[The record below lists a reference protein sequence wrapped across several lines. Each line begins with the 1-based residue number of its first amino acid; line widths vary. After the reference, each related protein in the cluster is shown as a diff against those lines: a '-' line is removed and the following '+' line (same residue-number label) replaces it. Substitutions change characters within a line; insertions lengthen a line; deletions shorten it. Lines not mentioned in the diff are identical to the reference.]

1 VIDALRIPKSSS
13 GATKSIAT
21 MNIIESTQIAFFQHF
36 GATGENVPLSKM
48 LKDIKGN
55 KWKGQV
61 DRLRAKGREAVG
73 YDEAK
78 KKLPAFMLSGT
89 TAGGHKAADVIKHS
103 GLLQIDVDKVGAEHA
118 ANLRDR
124 IGDDRHILAAWISPS
139 GDGVKAILRIPASV
153 SGHKAAF
160 AAAVDYMRE
169 TFGVEIDEKCSDVG
183 RLCFVS
189 HDPALVDNLDAVSLE
204 VATVPKAPAC
214 PDNSS
219 ESLNAESCVL
229 CNNDLFLDFPDLK
242 PIYFKLVHGRIGKP
256 QRGERNAAMVEIVAS
271 MFCVVSPFFVLAFAD
286 EFYRQHAEVFS
297 DYDFKTYQRQALK
310 MLDGCHTSYPLE
322 RLNAGERAAY
332 AALPDENSQ
341 TAFRITQSLSQ
352 CESNP
357 DFPPPTFFLS
367 YEELRIRLKVFRNE
381 AWRTMKKLEKAGIV
395 RREKNGTR
403 WTKGS
408 EPPSASE
415 WRWML

>member
-1 VIDALRIPKSSS
+1 
-13 GATKSIAT
+13 

-73 YDEAK
+73 YEEAK
-78 KKLPAFMLSGT
+78 KKLPAFMLSGIT
-89 TAGGHKAADVIKHS
+89 KGGHKAADVIEHS

-124 IGDDRHILAAWISPS
+124 IGDDGHILAVWISPS
-139 GDGVKAILRIPASV
+139 GDGVKAIMRIPASKQ
-153 SGHKAAF
+153 GHDAAF
-160 AAAVDYMRE
+160 AAAVDYMRDS
-169 TFGVEIDEKCSDVG
+169 FGVEIDEKCSDVG

-189 HDPALVDNLDAVSLE
+189 HDPDLVVNLDAVPLE
-204 VATVPKAPAC
+204 VATVPKAAAC

-219 ESLNAESCVL
+219 ESLSPESCVL

-242 PIYFKLVHGRIGKP
+242 PLYFKLVHGRIGKP

-286 EFYRQHAEVFS
+286 EFYRQHAAVFS
-297 DYDFKTYQRQALK
+297 DYDFKTYQREALN
-310 MLDGCHTSYPLE
+310 MLDSCHTSYPLK
-322 RLNAGERAAY
+322 RLNAAERAAY
-332 AALPDENSQ
+332 AALTDENSQ
-341 TAFRITQSLSQ
+341 TAFRIAQSLAR
-352 CESNP
+352 CESQE
-357 DFPPPTFFLS
+357 DFPPPLFFLS
-367 YEELRIRLKVFRNE
+367 CEELRTRLKVLRMK
-381 AWRTMKKLEKAGIV
+381 AWRTLKELEKAGIIKEEIKGKV
-395 RREKNGTR
+395 
-403 WTKGS
+403 WTKGN
-408 EPPSASE
+408 EPAMATV